1 MTKPRYKVATSHG
14 YTITTVGSSGWRGG
28 GLTASV
34 LDTHIIHREVKRF
47 RSEDRTRE
55 RFGFRLGIEGAK
67 RAAQEY
73 ADALNAGCSP
83 E

>member
-1 MTKPRYKVATSHG
+1 MAKPRYKVATSHG
-14 YTITTVGSSGWRGG
+14 YTITPIGRGGWRGG

-47 RSEDRTRE
+47 RSEDPAPARL
-55 RFGFRLGIEGAK
+55 GFRLGIEGAK

-73 ADALNAGCSP
+73 ADKLNAGCSP
-83 E
+83 A